1 MKNLIIF
8 VLFCLSL
15 LIFGC
20 GDGGNSGKTA
30 DNGNDSGRETGSLYG
45 ECYPNETCNKGLE
58 CDVEN
63 NICIKKTNENNN
75 DQNDS
80 ENDNSDTMPDE
91 DNDIS
96 DTLSEQNDDNVDTED
111 DSDNSITDDSDSA
124 ATTPCKPNPCVNVEN
139 STGTCTP
146 IDETR
151 YFCWCK
157 ANYTWDSSTKT
168 CRDDYFEENDD
179 DDVVNDI
186 DNDYGCTAGK
196 YKCSGTNSM
205 ICSDGYWELDE
216 YCAYGCDSSTGKCKS
231 SECTTGEYK
240 CSAVGSYYSYSQYCN
255 DGLWGTDQICEGE
268 CDSSTGKCKDVCY
281 NIGNKIWSS
290 KAKSYMKWEEAVEY
304 CNNLTHCGYSDW
316 HLPTINELR
325 TLIQNCSNTESGGE
339 CGVTDSCLSSSKC
352 RNDACDGCSSDS
364 TGKYSKLGDR
374 NDYWSS
380 SVRSDATNSV
390 WIIDFEYYGEV
401 ESRSKTDSWTNVRCV
416 RNAD

>member
-1 MKNLIIF
+1 MKNSIIF
-8 VLFCLSL
+8 VLFCVL
-15 LIFGC
+15 LLMFGC
-20 GDGGNSGKTA
+20 GDSGNSEKTA

-45 ECYPNETCNKGLE
+45 ECYPNETCDKGLE

-63 NICIKKTNENNN
+63 NICIRKPDESNHGNN
-75 DQNDS
+75 DF
-80 ENDNSDTMPDE
+80 DNESTDAMSDE

-96 DTLSEQNDDNVDTED
+96 DTSSEKNDDNVDTED
-111 DSDNSITDDSDSA
+111 DSDSSIIPDDGDSA
-124 ATTPCKPNPCVNVEN
+124 AETPCKPNPCVNVEN

-151 YFCWCK
+151 YSCWCK

-168 CRDDYFEENDD
+168 CRDDDFEGNDD

-231 SECTTGEYK
+231 SECTTGEYR
-240 CSAVGSYYSYSQYCN
+240 CYYSYSQYCN
-255 DGLWGTDQICEGE
+255 DGLWKFDQTCEGE

-304 CNNLTHCGYSDW
+304 CNNLIHCGYNDW

-339 CGVTDSCLSSSKC
+339 CRVTDSCLSSSTC
-352 RNDACDGCSSDS
+352 RNDACKGCSSDS
-364 TGKYSKLGDR
+364 AGKYSKLGDT

-380 SVRSDATNSV
+380 SIPSDNSNV
-390 WIIDFEYYGEV
+390 AWSVSFSSGNVGYEG
-401 ESRSKTDSWTNVRCV
+401 KTWSGYVRCV